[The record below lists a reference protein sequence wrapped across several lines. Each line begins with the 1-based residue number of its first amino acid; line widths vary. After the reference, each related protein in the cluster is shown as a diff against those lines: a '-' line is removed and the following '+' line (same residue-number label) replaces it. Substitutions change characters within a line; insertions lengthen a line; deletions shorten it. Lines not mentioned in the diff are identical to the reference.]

1 MVSKTEQKEALKF
14 LNDYVFTTPNWI
26 LKNSVLTK
34 IDKAPVEVVENLQ
47 NGVLNRIL
55 MPAVLDNLNKGES
68 QDANAY
74 ALFDYLQDL
83 KTDVFSEL
91 NTSSKIDIYRRNL
104 QRNLVENLISKV
116 NSANKVIV
124 IGTSRL
130 GGSENSDV
138 KALVRGTLREIRD
151 QASKASSQYADS
163 VTKYHLED
171 LVYRID
177 KALEIK

>member
-1 MVSKTEQKEALKF
+1 MIDGRNENISEEHRNKYGLGTIRNLSSGCKTF
-14 LNDYVFTTPNWI
+14 LNIVKHPDNVVNVEECGPNVLRIIFTMDNI
-26 LKNSVLTK
+26 K
-34 IDKAPVEVVENLQ
+34 IFMSRPT
-47 NGVLNRIL
+47 
-55 MPAVLDNLNKGES
+55 
-68 QDANAY
+68 
-74 ALFDYLQDL
+74 LFDYLQDL

-104 QRNLVENLISKV
+104 QRNFVENLISKV

-124 IGTSRL
+124 IGASRL